1 MSEDLSKMTNAESIS
16 KDTNMLCATEHTVWA
31 GISGTEAYKDKIFT
45 RSSMKDTS
53 GSTTEYHYDDG
64 YLHKLR
70 IEILN
75 NGKIVH
81 QEDVTGDDTGVP
93 IKREYLINAPGNW
106 VVRFKSKSSGDCAKP
121 TKTKEVGYFVAYEP
135 ATKDDANG
143 QDSAG
148 GAGQAPKPKTDYS
161 TLAKTGLILGAALV
175 VGKIISKK
183 DKKAAEMILTT
194 HGKYPRRV
202 KFRGLDETR
211 NYDGALELKGSGIRP
226 AVFSENLRVGD
237 VLLWNNGGKSR
248 LLEITPKGKASL
260 VIKTLT
266 EDDKWR
272 GAGQEY
278 EQTVRKGRLVGL
290 AEPYTKFNG
299 VMFKDLLPLN
309 PTNPYAKMAKRRLGL
324 NAEDDFE
331 SESAYLTQYVHGCR
345 RFRKFGDYWLSQFK
359 VHPSKEKMDIYQCN
373 MIRLF
378 HYLLKVLKN
387 NKHK

>member
-45 RSSMKDTS
+45 RSLMKDTS

-93 IKREYLINAPGNW
+93 IKREYLITAPGNW

-148 GAGQAPKPKTDYS
+148 GAGQAPIPKTDYS

-175 VGKIISKK
+175 VGKII
-183 DKKAAEMILTT
+183 
-194 HGKYPRRV
+194 
-202 KFRGLDETR
+202 
-211 NYDGALELKGSGIRP
+211 N
-226 AVFSENLRVGD
+226 
-237 VLLWNNGGKSR
+237 
-248 LLEITPKGKASL
+248 
-260 VIKTLT
+260 
-266 EDDKWR
+266 
-272 GAGQEY
+272 
-278 EQTVRKGRLVGL
+278 
-290 AEPYTKFNG
+290 
-299 VMFKDLLPLN
+299 
-309 PTNPYAKMAKRRLGL
+309 
-324 NAEDDFE
+324 
-331 SESAYLTQYVHGCR
+331 
-345 RFRKFGDYWLSQFK
+345 
-359 VHPSKEKMDIYQCN
+359 
-373 MIRLF
+373 
-378 HYLLKVLKN
+378 
-387 NKHK
+387 